1 MIRKI
6 LMYSEE
12 SKFKEGLVPILK
24 QQNMIISLAE
34 KKQELLDRLD
44 HDDVH
49 LVIMETKSGQRELLS
64 ELELLSKIRK
74 RSYVPIIVISSEED
88 ETSKIMAFHAGADD
102 YILTSCGTLEMVA
115 RIEAQLRRYTQ
126 LSNFCSSSN
135 MESNADRI
143 YQVGELI
150 VDDRYKTVMVNGRN
164 INLTP
169 IEYKILKLLVQ
180 EQGKVISI
188 SQIYEAIWHMKAV
201 GVDNTIAVH
210 ICHIREKIERDP
222 KKPQYLKV
230 VWGTGY
236 KVG

>member
-12 SKFKEGLVPILK
+12 SKFEEGLVSVLK
-24 QQNMIISLAE
+24 QQDMIICSVE
-34 KKQELLDRLD
+34 KKQDLFDRLD
-44 HDDVH
+44 QDNIH
-49 LVIMETKSGQRELLS
+49 LVIMETKSGQRELLY
-64 ELELLSKIRK
+64 ELELLSEIRK
-74 RSYVPIIVISSEED
+74 ASCVPIIVISSEVSES
-88 ETSKIMAFHAGADD
+88 SKIMAFHAGADD
-102 YILTSCGTLEMVA
+102 YVLTSCSILEIAA

-126 LSNFCSSSN
+126 LSNVSSN
-135 MESNADRI
+135 MDSDIDRI

-150 VDDRYKTVMVNGRN
+150 VDDRYKKVIVNGKDVS
-164 INLTP
+164 LTP

-210 ICHIREKIERDP
+210 ICHIREKIESNP

>member
-12 SKFKEGLVPILK
+12 SKFEEGLVPILK
-24 QQNMIISLAE
+24 QQDMIICSVE
-34 KKQELLDRLD
+34 KKQDLFNRLEQ
-44 HDDVH
+44 DDIH
-49 LVIMETKSGQRELLS
+49 LVIMEIKSGQRELLY
-64 ELELLSKIRK
+64 ELELLSEIRK
-74 RSYVPIIVISSEED
+74 ASRVPIIVISSEVSES
-88 ETSKIMAFHAGADD
+88 SKIMAFHAGADD
-102 YILTSCGTLEMVA
+102 YILTSCNILEIVA

-126 LSNFCSSSN
+126 LSNACSNEDSDI
-135 MESNADRI
+135 DRI

-150 VDDRYKTVMVNGRN
+150 VDDRYKKVMVGGRN
-164 INLTP
+164 VSLTP

-210 ICHIREKIERDP
+210 ICHIREKIESNP

>member
-1 MIRKI
+1 MIKKI

-12 SKFKEGLVPILK
+12 SKFKEGLVPILR
-24 QQNMIISLAE
+24 QQDMIIYPVE
-34 KKQELLDRLD
+34 KKQDLFDRLD
-44 HDDVH
+44 QEDIH
-49 LVIMETKSGQRELLS
+49 LVIVETKSGQRELLS
-64 ELELLSKIRK
+64 ELELLSDIRK
-74 RSYVPIIVISSEED
+74 RSRVPIIVISSEES
-88 ETSKIMAFHAGADD
+88 ETNKIMAFHAGADD
-102 YILTSCGTLEMVA
+102 YILTSCSILETVA
-115 RIEAQLRRYTQ
+115 RIEVQLRRYIQ
-126 LSNFCSSSN
+126 LSNISSSVDGDID
-135 MESNADRI
+135 SI

-150 VDDRYKTVMVNGRN
+150 VDDRYKTVMVGGRN
-164 INLTP
+164 VNLTP

-210 ICHIREKIERDP
+210 ICHIREKIESNP

>member
-1 MIRKI
+1 MIKKI

-12 SKFKEGLVPILK
+12 SKFKEGLVPILR
-24 QQNMIISLAE
+24 QQDMIICPVE
-34 KKQELLDRLD
+34 KKRDLFDRLEQD
-44 HDDVH
+44 NIH
-49 LVIMETKSGQRELLS
+49 LVIVEAKDGQRVFLS
-64 ELELLSKIRK
+64 ELELLSEIRK
-74 RSYVPIIVISSEED
+74 ASCVPIIVISSEVNES
-88 ETSKIMAFHAGADD
+88 SKIMAFHAGADD
-102 YILTSCGTLEMVA
+102 YILTSCNILEIVA

-126 LSNFCSSSN
+126 LSNTRSSMDGDIDN
-135 MESNADRI
+135 I

-150 VDDRYKTVMVNGRN
+150 VDDRYKTVMVGGRN
-164 INLTP
+164 VNLTP

-210 ICHIREKIERDP
+210 ICHIMEKIDSNP
-222 KKPQYLKV
+222 KKPHYLKV
-230 VWGTGY
+230 VGGTGY

>member
-1 MIRKI
+1 MIKKL

-12 SKFKEGLVPILK
+12 SKFKEGLVPILR
-24 QQNMIISLAE
+24 QQDMIIYSVG
-34 KKQELLDRLD
+34 KKQDLLERLN
-44 HDDVH
+44 HDNIH
-49 LVIMETKSGQRELLS
+49 LVIVEAKDGQKELLS
-64 ELELLSKIRK
+64 ELELLSNIRK
-74 RSYVPIIVISSEED
+74 VSCVPIIVLSSEVSES
-88 ETSKIMAFHAGADD
+88 SKIMAFQAGADD
-102 YILTSCGTLEMVA
+102 YILTSCNILEIVA

-126 LSNFCSSSN
+126 LSNICSN
-135 MESNADRI
+135 MESNIDRI
-143 YQVGELI
+143 YQVGELV
-150 VDDRYKTVMVNGRN
+150 VDDRYKTVMVGGRDVS
-164 INLTP
+164 LTP

-210 ICHIREKIERDP
+210 ICHIREKIESNP

>member
-12 SKFKEGLVPILK
+12 SKFEEGLVSVLK
-24 QQNMIISLAE
+24 QQDMIICSVE
-34 KKQELLDRLD
+34 KKQDLFDRLD
-44 HDDVH
+44 QDNIH
-49 LVIMETKSGQRELLS
+49 LVIMETKSGQRELLY
-64 ELELLSKIRK
+64 ELELLSEIRK
-74 RSYVPIIVISSEED
+74 ASCVPIIVISSEVSES
-88 ETSKIMAFHAGADD
+88 SKIMAFHAGADD
-102 YILTSCGTLEMVA
+102 YVLTSCSILEIAA

-126 LSNFCSSSN
+126 LSNVSSN
-135 MESNADRI
+135 MDSDIDRI

-150 VDDRYKTVMVNGRN
+150 VDDRYKKVIVNGKDVS
-164 INLTP
+164 LTP

-210 ICHIREKIERDP
+210 ICHIREKIESNP

-230 VWGTGY
+230 VWGTGF

>member
-12 SKFKEGLVPILK
+12 NEFKEGMIPILK
-24 QQNMIISLAE
+24 QQDMIINLVE
-34 KKQELLDRLD
+34 KKQELFDCLDQD
-44 HDDVH
+44 EIH
-49 LVIMETKSGQRELLS
+49 LVIVEMKSGQRELLS
-64 ELELLSKIRK
+64 GLELLSNIRK
-74 RSYVPIIVISSEED
+74 KSHIPIIVISSEED
-88 ETSKIMAFHAGADD
+88 ESSKIMAFQAGADD
-102 YILTSCGTLEMVA
+102 YILTSCGILEIVA
-115 RIEAQLRRYTQ
+115 RIEAQLRRYLQ
-126 LSNFCSSSN
+126 LSNICNSTDSN
-135 MESNADRI
+135 IGSI
-143 YQVGELI
+143 YQVGELV
-150 VDDRYKTVMVNGRN
+150 VDDRYKTVMVGGRN
-164 INLTP
+164 VSLTP

>member
-6 LMYSEE
+6 LMCSQK
-12 SKFKEGLVPILK
+12 SKFKEGLIPILK
-24 QQNMIISLAE
+24 QENMVIYPIQQ
-34 KKQELLDRLD
+34 KQELFDRLER
-44 HDDVH
+44 DDIH
-49 LVIMETKSGQRELLS
+49 LVIVEMKSGQKELLS

-74 RSYVPIIVISSEED
+74 RSCVPIIVISSEED
-88 ETSKIMAFHAGADD
+88 ESSKIMAFHAGADD
-102 YILTSCGTLEMVA
+102 YILTSCSLLEIVA

-126 LSNFCSSSN
+126 LSDVCSN
-135 MESNADRI
+135 IDRDIDRI

-150 VDDRYKTVMVNGRN
+150 VDDRYKTVMVKGRN
-164 INLTP
+164 VSLTP

-210 ICHIREKIERDP
+210 ICHIREKIESNP
-222 KKPQYLKV
+222 KKPKYLKV

>member
-1 MIRKI
+1 MIKKI

-12 SKFKEGLVPILK
+12 SQFKEGLVSILR
-24 QQNMIISLAE
+24 QQDMIIYPVE
-34 KKQELLDRLD
+34 KKQDLFNRLD
-44 HDDVH
+44 HDDIH
-49 LVIMETKSGQRELLS
+49 LIIVEAKDGQMELLS
-64 ELELLSKIRK
+64 ELELLSDIRK
-74 RSYVPIIVISSEED
+74 ASCVPVIVISSEVSES
-88 ETSKIMAFHAGADD
+88 SKIMAFHAGADD
-102 YILTSCGTLEMVA
+102 YILTSCNILEIVA
-115 RIEAQLRRYTQ
+115 RIEAQLRRYMQ
-126 LSNFCSSSN
+126 LSNICRNMDSN
-135 MESNADRI
+135 IDRI

-150 VDDRYKTVMVNGRN
+150 VDDRYKTVMVGGRN
-164 INLTP
+164 VNLTP

-188 SQIYEAIWHMKAV
+188 SQIYEAIWHMNAV

-210 ICHIREKIERDP
+210 ICHIREKIESNP

>member
-1 MIRKI
+1 MIKKI
-6 LMYSEE
+6 LMYGEE
-12 SKFKEGLVPILK
+12 SEFKEKLAPILERED
-24 QQNMIISLAE
+24 IILYPVE
-34 KKQELLDRLD
+34 KKQELFERLGND
-44 HDDVH
+44 GIHM
-49 LVIMETKSGQRELLS
+49 VIMETKSGQREVLS

-74 RSYVPIIVISSEED
+74 RSCIPIMVISSEES
-88 ETSKIMAFHAGADD
+88 ESSKIMAFHAGADD
-102 YILTSCGTLEMVA
+102 YILTSCNILEIVA
-115 RIEAQLRRYTQ
+115 RVEAQLRRYTQ
-126 LSNFCSSSN
+126 LSNISSN
-135 MESNADRI
+135 MNGNIDRI
-143 YQVGELI
+143 YQIGELI
-150 VDDRYKTVMVNGRN
+150 VDDRYKTVMVGGRN
-164 INLTP
+164 VNLTP

-222 KKPQYLKV
+222 KKPEYLKV